1 MKLLIEIN
9 DDTLN
14 HAIEQQLSAVVAQ
27 QVGKQIDAIVDGVLN
42 KKLERFT
49 DEVLSNRIE
58 LAARKMLLESIGKQ
72 GWPQVSSLK
81 SYLEQAAIK
90 LLREQMK

>member
-9 DDTLN
+9 DATLN

-58 LAARKMLLESIGKQ
+58 LAARKLLLQSLGKMTWGQ
-72 GWPQVSSLK
+72 DASLK
-81 SYLEQAAIK
+81 GILERAAVQ